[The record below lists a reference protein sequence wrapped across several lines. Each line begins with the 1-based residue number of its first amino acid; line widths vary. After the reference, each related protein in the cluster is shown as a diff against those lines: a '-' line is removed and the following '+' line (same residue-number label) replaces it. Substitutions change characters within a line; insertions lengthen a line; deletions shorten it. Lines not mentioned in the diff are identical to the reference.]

1 MVPVLQSNLASV
13 NTATDPTSGIET
25 LNLFIQ
31 YILLIINC
39 LIIESVLIAGCKRG
53 PDFVSSLPKQTVVTN
68 TNTTDLVLLEVDG
81 GSNIQDKLPHRDPS
95 YSFQVAGY

>member
-1 MVPVLQSNLASV
+1 MVPVLQSNLALV

-68 TNTTDLVLLEVDG
+68 TNTDLVLPEVDG

-95 YSFQVAGY
+95 YSFPVAGY